1 MNHDSTSAKLL
12 PPDRPLMDSLGR
24 VHTSVR
30 LSVTDRCN
38 LRCTY
43 CMPEIDATFMARDHL
58 LTFEELH
65 RLTELLVTR
74 CGINDVRLTGGEPL
88 VRRELDCFVA
98 MLSKIAGLTDLSL
111 TTNGILLP
119 AQAEKLKA
127 AGLKRLNISI
137 DTLDREQFKK
147 LARRD
152 SLDETIAGIEA
163 AIRCGFESIKLNAI
177 AIKGITEH
185 EFVSLIEFAAAKGVV
200 IRFIEFMPLDFDR
213 AWQRDSVLSGDRLLK
228 LIEQHFG
235 PLNEQPRQTPSQP
248 AEQFRLPEGGRF
260 AGAEIGIIRS
270 VSQPFCQACNRL
282 RITADG
288 SIRNCL
294 FARDE
299 SPIRD
304 LIRSGASDDT
314 LVQVIR
320 DCVWQKK
327 PSHGIDSDGFSP
339 PPRAMYSIGG

>member
-1 MNHDSTSAKLL
+1 MNQDLTTAESRL
-12 PPDRPLMDSLGR
+12 PDRPLTDSLGR

-43 CMPEIDATFMARDHL
+43 CMPELDATFMPRDHL

-88 VRRELDCFVA
+88 VRRELDRFVA
-98 MLSKIAGLTDLSL
+98 MLSGIPGLTDLSL

-119 AQAEKLKA
+119 EQAAKLKA

-137 DTLDREQFKK
+137 DTLDHEQFKK

-152 SLDETIAGIEA
+152 SLDETLAGIEA
-163 AIRCGFESIKLNAI
+163 AIQCGFESIKLNAI
-177 AIKGITEH
+177 AIQGITEH
-185 EFVSLIEFAAAKGVV
+185 EFVSLIEFAAAKQVV

-213 AWQRDSVLSGDRLLK
+213 AWQRDSVLSGDRLLG

-235 PLNEQPRQTPSQP
+235 TLIEQPRETPSQP
-248 AEQFRLPEGGRF
+248 AERFRLPEGGKF

-294 FARDE
+294 FASDE
-299 SPIRD
+299 APIRD
-304 LIRSGASDDT
+304 LLRGGASDEQ
-314 LVQVIR
+314 LIQVVR

-327 PSHGIDSDGFSP
+327 PSHGIDGDGFSP